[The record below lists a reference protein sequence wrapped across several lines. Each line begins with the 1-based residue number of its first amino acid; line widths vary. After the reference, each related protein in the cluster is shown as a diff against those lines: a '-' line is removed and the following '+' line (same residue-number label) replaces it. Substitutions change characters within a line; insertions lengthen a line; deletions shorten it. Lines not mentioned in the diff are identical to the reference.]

1 MLLADEF
8 NCSEPTRSWRDIHVN
23 TVCTG
28 AIRSPLFDNPSIKFA
43 EENHCSVVI
52 AGTRRM
58 SSTYAAVPANP
69 KRWPRWSTSSHRM
82 PRASAQAP
90 TTW

>member
-28 AIRSPLFDNPSIKFA
+28 AIRSPLFDNLSIKFA
-43 EENHCSVVI
+43 EENHC
-52 AGTRRM
+52 M
-58 SSTYAAVPANP
+58 S
-69 KRWPRWSTSSHRM
+69 
-82 PRASAQAP
+82 
-90 TTW
+90 